1 MQESGM
7 GESLGMLRNK
17 QTNRFSDE
25 MKTSIKTRNTEYT
38 REERKIF
45 SKNQDKW
52 EVIKYKKLLGES
64 KTLKKNL
71 WWEAR

>member
-1 MQESGM
+1 M

-17 QTNRFSDE
+17 QTRRFSDE
-25 MKTSIKTRNTEYT
+25 MKTSIKNRNIEYMA
-38 REERKIF
+38 EQRKIF
-45 SKNQDKW
+45 GKNQDKW

-64 KTLKKNL
+64 KTLRKNV

>member
-1 MQESGM
+1 M

-64 KTLKKNL
+64 KTLRKNL

>member
-1 MQESGM
+1 M

-64 KTLKKNL
+64 KTPRKNL